1 MNFCSIIVGIL
12 DILAM
17 LTSVGSVSE
26 EQFRL
31 QFDMMRR
38 CPNTY
43 FIAVLEDKKSGQ
55 IIGCA
60 TLLLEY
66 KFIHSA
72 GEASSTRVGTAW
84 NVIVYL
90 DLRISISLTII
101 FCESIEK
108 RFLGN
113 KWSYWTA

>member
-1 MNFCSIIVGIL
+1 
-12 DILAM
+12 M

-43 FIAVLEDKKSGQ
+43 FVAVLEDKKSGK

-72 GEASSTRVGTAW
+72 GEGPVTRVGTALNAFW
-84 NVIVYL
+84 TIMKFPKK
-90 DLRISISLTII
+90 SISSWPTIRCYESEKMINNAFTVLTD
-101 FCESIEK
+101 
-108 RFLGN
+108 
-113 KWSYWTA
+113 